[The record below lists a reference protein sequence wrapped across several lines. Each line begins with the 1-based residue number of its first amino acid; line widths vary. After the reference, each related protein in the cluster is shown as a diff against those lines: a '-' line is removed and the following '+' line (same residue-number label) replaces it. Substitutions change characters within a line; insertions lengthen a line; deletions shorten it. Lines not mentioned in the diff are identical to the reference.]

1 MAGIPDSPLAEP
13 FELRHDDACRRRA
26 EQPVNGEAR
35 GLGSSAEDW
44 IAPPTLDR
52 LGEARMAL
60 DALLV
65 AIEERGFTR
74 RADGLGWRW
83 ADWVEVALDP
93 SGFGIAVRY
102 GADALADPD
111 APVLRPLTTPS
122 WSIERV
128 IHDWIDANRPVRAR
142 EAMDPR
148 TRGRLV
154 RAIGQLLARH
164 PAVRA
169 WEQAGQAMLA
179 IPPAV
184 LRLAREIERYR
195 PLASHRQ
202 LRAQSLDVA
211 WRHYAA
217 LERARRENPAL
228 FPLLA
233 AYASEHGLRADI
245 DPVRQLRDEFRFRGL
260 SKAEWARLARD
271 GTGDFEWALQLV
283 GDRVSRLD
291 LVVGLIRFERD
302 LRWSLGDFEPD
313 LRIRWLCEAEPW
325 RCRPELEHAAR
336 LHRRSA
342 APPAEAASIMGL
354 LNHGLD
360 ARLVTSTE
368 VLAMPGWR
376 ALEARIVEAV
386 LERVGGGATDGPA
399 MLALDGVDRIDLKL
413 TEAAWWRSLEV
424 PANALVARR
433 LRTAGALEAEGHEMC
448 HCIANYGRAVERGRY
463 LAYTIRGPD
472 GRPVATVGFRRRR
485 TPAEPGA
492 PWVID
497 DLRGIADR
505 AAPRSVGPLVA
516 ALLDAC
522 NGPGGPPEHLAAPPM
537 AEPPD
542 EPSDEGDGAG

>member
-1 MAGIPDSPLAEP
+1 MA
-13 FELRHDDACRRRA
+13 
-26 EQPVNGEAR
+26 V
-35 GLGSSAEDW
+35 
-44 IAPPTLDR
+44 
-52 LGEARMAL
+52 

-65 AIEERGFTR
+65 AIEARGSTR

-83 ADWVEVALDP
+83 PDWVEVELDP
-93 SGFGIAVRY
+93 WGYGIEVRY
-102 GADALADPD
+102 GGDPLADPD

-122 WSIERV
+122 RSLEHV
-128 IHDWIDANRPVRAR
+128 ILDWIDANRPVRAR

-154 RAIGQLLARH
+154 RAIRQLLARH

-184 LRLAREIERYR
+184 LRLAREIERYQ
-195 PLASHRQ
+195 PVASHRQ

-233 AYASEHGLRADI
+233 AYASEHGLRAGI
-245 DPVRQLRDEFRFRGL
+245 DPIRQLRDEFRFRGL

-271 GTGDFEWALQLV
+271 GTGDFEWALRLV
-283 GDRVSRLD
+283 GDRVSRID
-291 LVVGLIRFERD
+291 LAVGLIRFERE

-336 LHRRSA
+336 LYRRSA

-354 LNHGLD
+354 LHHGLD
-360 ARLVTSTE
+360 AQLVSSTE

-386 LERVGGGATDGPA
+386 LQRVGGGATDGPA
-399 MLALDGVDRIDLKL
+399 MLALDGVDRIELQL
-413 TEAAWWRSLEV
+413 TTAAWWRSLEV

-433 LRTAGALEAEGHEMC
+433 LRTAGALEVEGHEMS
-448 HCIANYGRAVERGRY
+448 HCIANYGRAVERGSY
-463 LAYTIRGPD
+463 LAYTIRGPH

-485 TPAEPGA
+485 RGTGA
-492 PWVID
+492 GCLWVID

-505 AAPRSVGPLVA
+505 TAPRSVRPLVA
-516 ALLDAC
+516 ALLEAC
-522 NGPGGPPEHLAAPPM
+522 NGPGGPPEQLAAPPM
-537 AEPPD
+537 IDPADVQPD
-542 EPSDEGDGAG
+542 QDDGAR